1 MPSISTLLSLF
12 IDGASYGMILFLI
25 ASGLTVTLGIMR
37 IVNLAHC
44 GFAMIGGYAALALTS
59 GLGLSFFAAL
69 PLAIAITVAIGFL
82 MEQTIYRVVYR
93 RSEFGQILMT
103 LGLAYLMIA
112 SVNVLFGSLLQNI
125 PIPSAL
131 TGVWIV
137 GGLTVSVYRVF
148 LVGVSSGVALLMWLV
163 FEWTMFGAK
172 LRAAI
177 DNPRM
182 ARASG
187 IDVGRLLS
195 IAFAAGCGLAAL
207 GGIVG
212 AQLLPLEPFYALKYL
227 VLVLMVVTIGGLGS
241 LRGSLVAGLLLGL
254 IDTFGRYFLPEFG
267 GFVIYVTVL
276 AFLLARPGGL
286 FQNA

>member
-1 MPSISTLLSLF
+1 MPSLSILLSLL

-37 IVNLAHC
+37 IVNLSHC

-59 GLGLSFFAAL
+59 WLGLPLLVAL
-69 PLAIAITVAIGFL
+69 PIAIVLTMAIGFL
-82 MEQTIYRVVYR
+82 LEQTIYRVVYR
-93 RSEFGQILMT
+93 ANEFGQILMT
-103 LGLAYLMIA
+103 LGLTYLMVATINL
-112 SVNVLFGSLLQNI
+112 VFGSLMQNI
-125 PIPSAL
+125 PLPGSL
-131 TGVWIV
+131 TGVWIA
-137 GGLTVSVYRVF
+137 GGLTISKYRIFLVAVSVA
-148 LVGVSSGVALLMWLV
+148 VAAAMWAV

-182 ARASG
+182 ARACG

-207 GGIVG
+207 GGILG
-212 AQLLPLEPFYALKYL
+212 AQMLPLEPFYALKYL

-241 LRGSLVAGLLLGL
+241 LKGSFVAALMLGL

-267 GFVIYVTVL
+267 AFVIYVTVFL
-276 AFLLARPGGL
+276 FLLARPRGL
-286 FQNA
+286 FQHA